1 MKTGRNLRFKSLLE
15 ISVKLMISLFAGPL
29 GALML
34 GAGLPLQR
42 ATPPPDPNNP
52 NLVITSMVGR
62 DLFEFYCSSCHG
74 RDGKGAGHAAAA
86 LKVPPPDLTA
96 LAQRNRGTFPVDR
109 VEASIKGEG
118 RLRTPAHGSS
128 DMPVWGP
135 IFKGLDSRD
144 AVNAA
149 RIENLVKYIE
159 SIQAK
164 AKA

>member
-1 MKTGRNLRFKSLLE
+1 MKLPTA
-15 ISVKLMISLFAGPL
+15 LFVAPL
-29 GALML
+29 AALML
-34 GAGLPLQR
+34 GGIGGPLLSAAQKADPKAPDFVIKSTAG
-42 ATPPPDPNNP
+42 
-52 NLVITSMVGR
+52 G
-62 DLFEFYCSSCHG
+62 DLFQFYCSSCHG
-74 RDGKGAGHAAAA
+74 RDGKGSGSAAPA
-86 LKVPPPDLTA
+86 LKVPPPDLTT
-96 LAQRNRGTFPVDR
+96 LAQRNQGKFPTDKV
-109 VEASIKGEG
+109 AAFIKGAG
-118 RLRTPAHGSS
+118 RLSTPAHGSS

>member
-1 MKTGRNLRFKSLLE
+1 
-15 ISVKLMISLFAGPL
+15 VKLTTALFVAPL
-29 GALML
+29 TALML
-34 GAGLPLQR
+34 ATGGPLLGAAQETLPK
-42 ATPPPDPNNP
+42 APD
-52 NLVITSMVGR
+52 LVIRSTAGR
-62 DLFEFYCSSCHG
+62 DLFQFYCSSCHG
-74 RDGKGAGHAAAA
+74 RDGRGSGSAATA
-86 LKVPPPDLTA
+86 LKVPPPDLTT

-109 VEASIKGEG
+109 IAAFIKGEG
-118 RLRTPAHGSS
+118 RLSTPAHGSS

-135 IFKGLDSRD
+135 IFKGLDNRD

>member
-1 MKTGRNLRFKSLLE
+1 MKITTARYAGLMAA
-15 ISVKLMISLFAGPL
+15 LMI
-29 GALML
+29 MT
-34 GAGLPLQR
+34 GLPHTGAAQTANPR
-42 ATPPPDPNNP
+42 DPD
-52 NLVITSMVGR
+52 LVMKSMAGR
-62 DLFEFYCSSCHG
+62 DLFQFYCAPCHG
-74 RDGKGAGHAAAA
+74 ADGRGNGHAARA
-86 LKVPPPDLTA
+86 LKVSPPDLTK
-96 LAQRNRGTFPVDR
+96 LIERNHGTFPTGR
-109 VEASIKGEG
+109 LEAFIKGEG
-118 RLRTPAHGSS
+118 RLSTPAHGSG